1 MLNTKIT
8 NFRKNVF
15 SMLEQTVRY
24 NQTLN
29 VSTKD
34 GNAVILSEDDY
45 RSLMET
51 VSLLSIPGM
60 RDKLIE
66 GRETPLA
73 DCVPE
78 SEVEW

>member
-1 MLNTKIT
+1 MLNTNIT